1 MAAHAKLSPSSVK
14 RWGDKDGCR
23 ASIQQSEG
31 KPNRSS
37 IASWNG
43 SAEHMVAADC
53 LTNGF
58 DPQVFLGRAIVFY
71 AEIETPTEEHEAYV
85 EAINVL
91 TVIVNHTVT
100 LDQDAID
107 RINAYV
113 SYVRDRVAVTGGTLF
128 VEQKLPIDHITGEPD
143 ATGTGD
149 TCIFASEEGEIIDYK
164 SGSGRVNAYT
174 VIAQAIIDM
183 FTGEIT
189 TPAVVTPNGQLAMYA
204 HGMLRKYDLMGDIK
218 RVRLVIVQ
226 PRINH
231 VSEFV
236 MSVADLNSYIDG
248 IAAAA
253 LETQMPGAAFNPTS
267 DNCFFC
273 PGRIDCAPRQQL
285 VLSKA
290 IAAFPD
296 LDDAQPRP
304 VTDGELGAL
313 FGLLPLIRKW
323 GDDVEQRV
331 LMALDNG
338 QTVLTADGT
347 RLKLVTGRKGNKAW
361 ADEVALTALIEEMRL
376 RNVMYVD
383 KLITPTQA
391 EKLTGER
398 KRRNSTE
405 PAAAPA
411 AIGPV
416 KWTRLA
422 ALITQPEGKA
432 EIALETDPRP
442 ARHSIDAASEPVTD
456 LFT

>member
-1 MAAHAKLSPSSVK
+1 MAAHAKLSPSSVS
-14 RWGDKDGCR
+14 RWGDDDGCR

-37 IASWNG
+37 IASWAG
-43 SAEHMVAADC
+43 SAEHKVAADC
-53 LTNGF
+53 LTHAYP
-58 DPQVFLGRAIVFY
+58 PQVFLGRTVVFY
-71 AEIETPTEEHEAYV
+71 ADVTTPTEEQEAYV
-85 EAINVL
+85 EAIN
-91 TVIVNHTVT
+91 TAAVIVNHTVT

-113 SYVRDRVAVTGGTLF
+113 SYVRDRVEVTGGTLF
-128 VEQKLPIDHITGEPD
+128 VEQKLPIDHITGEVD

-149 TCIFASEEGEIIDYK
+149 TCIFATDEGEIIDYK

-174 VIAQAIIDM
+174 VIAQAVIDM

-189 TPAVVTPNGQLAMYA
+189 TPAVVVPNGQLAMYA
-204 HGMLRKYDLMGDIK
+204 HGMLRKYDLMGDVK

-231 VSEFV
+231 VSEYV
-236 MSVADLNSYIDG
+236 MSVEDLNAYIDKIS
-248 IAAAA
+248 IAALATT
-253 LETQMPGAAFNPTS
+253 LPGAAFNPTS
-267 DNCFFC
+267 DNCYFC

-285 VLSKA
+285 VLSTA

-296 LDDAQPRP
+296 LDMPAPRE
-304 VTDGELGAL
+304 VLDIEIGTLY
-313 FGLLPLIRKW
+313 GLLPLIRKW
-323 GDDVEQRV
+323 ADDVEEMT
-331 LMALDNG
+331 LSALDNG
-338 QTVLTADGT
+338 QTVATADGT

-361 ADEVALTALIEEMRL
+361 TDEPSLIAIIDEMRL
-376 RNVMYVD
+376 RNVMYVE

-391 EKLTGER
+391 EKLSGAR

-405 PAAAPA
+405 PVATA

-416 KWTRLA
+416 KWSRLA

-442 ARHSIDAASEPVTD
+442 SRHSIDLPFEPTTD
-456 LFT
+456 LFS

>member
-1 MAAHAKLSPSSVK
+1 
-14 RWGDKDGCR
+14 
-23 ASIQQSEG
+23 
-31 KPNRSS
+31 
-37 IASWNG
+37 
-43 SAEHMVAADC
+43 MVAADC

-58 DPQVFLGRAIVFY
+58 DPQVFLDRTVAFY
-71 AEIETPTEEHEAYV
+71 AEIDSPTEEREAYI
-85 EAINVL
+85 EAINQA

-100 LDQDAID
+100 LDTNAID

-164 SGSGRVNAYT
+164 SGSGRVNAYS
-174 VIAQAIIDM
+174 VITQAIIDM

-236 MSVADLNSYIDG
+236 MSVDDLNTYIDS

-253 LETQMPGAAFNPTS
+253 LETRLPGARFNPTS

-273 PGRIDCAPRQQL
+273 AGRFDCAPRQQL

-304 VTDGELGAL
+304 VTDDELGSL
-313 FGLLPLIRKW
+313 HSLLPLVRKW
-323 GDDVEQRV
+323 ADDVEGRI
-331 LMALDNG
+331 LEALDNG
-338 QTVLTADGT
+338 KPVVTADGT

-361 ADEVALTALIEEMRL
+361 SDEVALAALIEEMRL
-376 RNVMYVD
+376 RSVMYVD

-391 EKLTGER
+391 EKLAGGR

-442 ARHSIDAASEPVTD
+442 ARHSIDLPSEPVSESD
-456 LFT
+456 LFN